1 MDAAIK
7 SEASSQLSALRD
19 KFLALAGSGC
29 ARSATAADG
38 VAGVQPK
45 LVVAPGTEQE
55 VAEILRISND
65 ARVAVHLRGAGKQDF
80 TGATPTPTHLVF
92 SPARASTITL

>member
-55 VAEILRISND
+55 VAEILRLSND
-65 ARVAVHLRGAGKQDF
+65 AGVAGIPPGGGTELGG
-80 TGATPTPTHLVF
+80 GNPATRADLVF
-92 SPARASTITL
+92 LAAPFR